1 MNGYRLQL
9 VAAKVRSEL
18 LARGTEVPRLAEDER
33 LVRKQLNVWMG
44 LLQQTQPTKV
54 MVAKTLVIPLKEDAD

>member
-1 MNGYRLQL
+1 MAIGCGWSRRRCGAN
-9 VAAKVRSEL
+9 SW
-18 LARGTEVPRLAEDER
+18 RGTEVPRLAEDER